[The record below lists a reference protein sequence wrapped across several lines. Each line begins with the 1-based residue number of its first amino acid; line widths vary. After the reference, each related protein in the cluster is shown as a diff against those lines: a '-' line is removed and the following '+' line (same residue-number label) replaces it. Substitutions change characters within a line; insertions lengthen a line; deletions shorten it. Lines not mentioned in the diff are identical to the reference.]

1 MIRYITIPEQLDA
14 PKRQAHII
22 TLKKL
27 EAIMAQHDQAILPV
41 VGDCLEG
48 AGIQDGGWFA
58 VDFTRFPKPPRY
70 KSKGGDGSIDL
81 CLCYATFPGTSGPIV
96 MCKSYDGVWGA
107 HHMVGTR
114 YKSLW
119 DGDKLRMNCCMMAE
133 RIFGVIFASWGR
145 DGRLLWK
152 RGTEEFPDKLGETT
166 TISGEVEPV

>member
-1 MIRYITIPEQLDA
+1 
-14 PKRQAHII
+14 
-22 TLKKL
+22 
-27 EAIMAQHDQAILPV
+27 
-41 VGDCLEG
+41 
-48 AGIQDGGWFA
+48 
-58 VDFTRFPKPPRY
+58 
-70 KSKGGDGSIDL
+70 
-81 CLCYATFPGTSGPIV
+81 